1 MLNHALLSW
10 MIWLP
15 IAGAVCCLIVSSD
28 QFPNRARVVAI
39 ITALLGLALCFP
51 LVQHFDYST
60 FHMQYV
66 EQHDW
71 IPAYGIYYSLGVD
84 GLSVPLII
92 LTCLTTLV
100 VVLAACT
107 SIHKKV
113 GQYMATFLVMQGL
126 VIGVFSALDSILF
139 YVFWE
144 AMLIP
149 MYLSIGIWGSA
160 NRSYASIKFFIYT
173 FFGSALMLAV
183 ILYLRLYAGSF
194 AITDFY
200 HLKLSMPVQI
210 WLFIGFLLAFMV
222 KVPMWPTHTWLPD
235 AHTEAPA
242 GGSVVLA
249 ALMLKLGTYGFFRF
263 SMPIVPDACQ
273 CLATL
278 MIVLSLISI
287 IYISYVA
294 LVQKDM
300 KRLIAYSSIGHMG
313 FVTLGCFM
321 VYWIMPQTHQ
331 YADALL
337 AYEGAMVQMIAHAF
351 GAGAMFIGVG
361 ILYDQLHS
369 RSIKDYGGIA
379 HKMPLFA
386 ALYML
391 FCLSNT
397 GLPGTSGFVGEF
409 MILLAMLHTS
419 FWVTLLAATA
429 VILTAAYTLWMYKRV
444 YFGPI
449 INPKVEQLQD
459 IGVMETTNL
468 LILAAA
474 LLFLG
479 LYPQAELA
487 MFQSTADHLLHLSLI
502 SKL

>member
-1 MLNHALLSW
+1 MSIHALLSW
-10 MIWLP
+10 MIWSP
-15 IAGAVCCLIVSSD
+15 IAGAAGCLMVSSD

-51 LVQHFDYST
+51 LLSQFDYGT
-60 FHMQYV
+60 YQMQFT
-66 EQHDW
+66 ESHAW
-71 IPAYGIYYSLGVD
+71 IPAYGINYSLGVD
-84 GLSVPLII
+84 GLSVPLIV
-92 LTCLTTLV
+92 LTSLTTLV
-100 VVLAACT
+100 VILAACT

-113 GQYMATFLVMQGL
+113 GQYMATFLIMQGL
-126 VIGVFSALDSILF
+126 VIGVFAALDSILF

-183 ILYLRLYAGSF
+183 ILYLRLHAGSF

-200 HLKLSMPVQI
+200 SLKMPMSIQI
-210 WLFIGFLLAFMV
+210 WVFIGFLLAFMV

-263 SMPIVPDACQ
+263 SMPIVPDASHA
-273 CLATL
+273 LAML
-278 MIVLSLISI
+278 MVVLSLVAI
-287 IYISYVA
+287 IYISFVA

-321 VYWIMPQTHQ
+321 VYIIMQDSSH
-331 YADALL
+331 YGDAFL

-369 RSIKDYGGIA
+369 RLIANYGGIA
-379 HKMPLFA
+379 HKMPIFA

-391 FCLSNT
+391 FCLSNA

-409 MILLAMLHTS
+409 MILLGMFQSS
-419 FWVTLLAATA
+419 FWITLLAATA

-449 INPKVEQLQD
+449 TQPQVQQLKD
-459 IGVMETTNL
+459 IGPLETLNL

-479 LYPQAELA
+479 IFPQTELA
-487 MFQSTADHLLHLSLI
+487 IFQHTADHLLHLSLI